1 MARRTR
7 YLIILLTL
15 GVVALSVAAALIPV
29 NLPMT
34 GWLFGSKL
42 EADDTQEFAARVT
55 VPSGYAIS
63 VYATGVGN
71 ARAMQITP
79 IGDILVTTKSEG
91 NVLLVRRD
99 GNGDG
104 RSDGVETLISGLQSP
119 HGIWLDGNDLY
130 VGEEHQVVRYRYDA
144 EARTIAGPTVV
155 LPDLP
160 DDGGHYTRTVAKG
173 PDGWFYVTIG
183 SSCNVCIE
191 EHPWRA
197 AIVRFKRDGGE
208 PELFATGLRNTVGFD
223 WRPETGE
230 LFGVDNARD
239 WLGDDFPPDELN
251 LIVEGGFYGWPYFNG
266 DNVPDPDHG
275 KDEKAKSLDPIP
287 PAHAFQAHVAPLSI
301 TFLKHQAGTPL
312 EGAALVGQHGS
323 WNRSVKIG
331 YNVVSLHWD
340 ADGNITRK
348 VFAEGFEKD
357 DDVIGRPVDVAEAPD
372 GTLYISDDYADAI
385 YKVVRSDG

>member
-1 MARRTR
+1 MNRTTR
-7 YLIILLTL
+7 YLAILIAA
-15 GVVALSVAAALIPV
+15 GVAVLAAVTVLIPV
-29 NLPMT
+29 NLPVT
-34 GWLFGSKL
+34 GWIFGSKL
-42 EADDTQEFAARVT
+42 EAEDAEDFATRVS
-55 VPSGYAIS
+55 VPPGYAIT
-63 VYATGVGN
+63 VYATDVGN
-71 ARAMQITP
+71 ARAMQITA

-91 NVLLVRRD
+91 NVLLIKRD
-99 GNGDG
+99 GDGDG
-104 RSDGVETLISGLQSP
+104 LSDGVETLISGLESP
-119 HGIWLDGNDLY
+119 HGIWIEGNNLY
-130 VGEEHQVVRYRYDA
+130 IGEEHQVVRYRYDA
-144 EARTIAGPTVV
+144 QARTAASPTVV

-160 DDGGHYTRTVAKG
+160 DGGGHSTRTVARG
-173 PDGWFYVTIG
+173 PDGLFYVTIG

-191 EHPWRA
+191 DHPWRA
-197 AIVRFKRDGGE
+197 AIVRFKRDGSD

-230 LFGVDNARD
+230 LYGVDNARD

-331 YNVVSLHWD
+331 YSVVSLHWD
-340 ADGNITRK
+340 ENGNITRK
-348 VFAEGFEKD
+348 VFADGFEKD
-357 DDVIGRPVDVAEAPD
+357 GDVIGRPVDVAEAPD

-385 YKVVRSDG
+385 YKVVRSGG